1 MTRQIFRK
9 VALERLSSPEQLDQ
23 LMQITSPQGWLALLA
38 FGLLLLFGLLWAIFG
53 TIPTQISGPAI
64 LITSGGIKN
73 IVASAAGQVE
83 TLIVNHGDQVTA
95 GQMVAT
101 LLNDSGQT
109 ISVNSPYTGRILELK
124 IDIGSMVERG
134 TALASLEF
142 TGNDVRLET
151 ILYLS
156 PTDGKQVSPGMEV
169 QIVPSTVRQEEYG
182 YLRGLVSTVGDFP
195 ATYEGIF
202 RTLGSDDLVQ
212 AMNIGTAPIEIHV
225 ELLANPATV
234 SGYQWSSPAGPP
246 LTIQSGTLATATI
259 ITGSLRPIHFI
270 FP

>member
-23 LMQITSPQGWLALLA
+23 LMQITSPKGWLALWA

-53 TIPTQISGPAI
+53 TIPTQISGPVI

-73 IVASAAGQVE
+73 IVASGVGQVE
-83 TLIVNHGDQVTA
+83 TLSVNRGDQVTA
-95 GQMVAT
+95 GQTVAV
-101 LLNDSGQT
+101 LVNDSGET
-109 ISVNSPYTGRILELK
+109 MTVNSPYTGRILELK
-124 IDIGSMVERG
+124 VDIGSMVERG

-142 TGNDVRLET
+142 TGDNVRLEAL
-151 ILYLS
+151 LYLS
-156 PTDGKQVSPGMEV
+156 PTDGKQISPGMEV

-182 YLRGLVSTVGDFP
+182 YMLGRVSTVGDFP

-225 ELLANPATV
+225 DLLANPATV
-234 SGYQWSSPAGPP
+234 SGYQWSSPAGAP
-246 LTIQSGTLATATI
+246 LAIQSGTLGTATI
-259 ITGSLRPIHFI
+259 ITGSLRPIRFI